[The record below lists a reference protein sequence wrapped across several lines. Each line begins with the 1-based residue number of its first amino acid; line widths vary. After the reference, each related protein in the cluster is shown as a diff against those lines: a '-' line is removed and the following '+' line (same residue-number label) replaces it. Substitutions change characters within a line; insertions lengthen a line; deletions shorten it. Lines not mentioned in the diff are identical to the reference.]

1 MRKVLVVRE
10 VDARRKALPGLRYVC
25 CIPLPLRSHPSLSG
39 LFAIY

>member
-10 VDARRKALPGLRYVC
+10 VDARRKAQPGLRYVC
-25 CIPLPLRSHPSLSG
+25 CIPLPLKSRPSLSG